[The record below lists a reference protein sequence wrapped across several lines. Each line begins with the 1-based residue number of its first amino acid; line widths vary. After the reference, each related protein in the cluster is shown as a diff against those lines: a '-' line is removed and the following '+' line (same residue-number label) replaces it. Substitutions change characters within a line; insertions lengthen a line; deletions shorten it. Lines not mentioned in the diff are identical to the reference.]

1 MATMID
7 REAPLS
13 GLANLMALKGRQGDT
28 ELVHMTKPEIRGLA
42 SLGQLTINPDTGL
55 PEAFNFKSLLPAI
68 AGLAAIPLLGPAGLG
83 LVTGTGLSAFAAPAA
98 AAGLTSM
105 AVNKGDIGAAA
116 FDALL
121 AGAGGAL
128 SASLSGAN
136 VGAEAVKA
144 ANVAAETGKLAG
156 YTGASEAAQA
166 AIKEGVQQTLG
177 QSLMPGALT
186 AQAISK
192 TAPTAIQQA
201 AAQGSLAGTALQKLG
216 MSAADIV
223 TPGVLGLTPVQI
235 ASGLGS
241 SAATLGGTAA
251 LGMPMSGAGMLE
263 AMQPPEIATPARK
276 SAESA
281 YGTRAAEEIK
291 QTPQAIEGLT
301 TEDILK
307 SSIGQSDPIKYFQS
321 GAATTSSTPSGVYG
335 TPKQGIIGQPV
346 RGTGPIG
353 SYVPAA
359 NGGGI
364 NKDKGFKGDPQSL
377 EELTPYD
384 RFRSYQA
391 TQNFQNPL
399 MRLVFGN
406 LIKNSGEMSKAAPSA
421 SMKTASYNNGM
432 TGASVNTGASYAA
445 GGGGIQDLYDR
456 MGGGYEQF
464 RGLVEGGGVDSDG
477 MSDDIAF
484 RVVKEEEDDPDY
496 ALLSPDEYVIDAHTV
511 AALGNGST
519 EAGTRNLDNFVANL
533 RKKVYNK
540 GDQPKQ
546 IDGLRELSILIN

>member
-364 NKDKGFKGDPQSL
+364 
-377 EELTPYD
+377 
-384 RFRSYQA
+384 
-391 TQNFQNPL
+391 
-399 MRLVFGN
+399 
-406 LIKNSGEMSKAAPSA
+406 
-421 SMKTASYNNGM
+421 
-432 TGASVNTGASYAA
+432 
-445 GGGGIQDLYDR
+445 QDLYDR

>member
-13 GLANLMALKGRQGDT
+13 GLANLMALRGRQGDT

-68 AGLAAIPLLGPAGLG
+68 AGTAANFIVPGSGFLIPALAAG
-83 LVTGTGLSAFAAPAA
+83 VTSA
-98 AAGLTSM
+98 
-105 AVNKGDIGAAA
+105 AVNRGDIGAIA
-116 FDALL
+116 FDTLL
-121 AGAGGAL
+121 AGAGA
-128 SASLSGAN
+128 ALSGATI
-136 VGAEAVKA
+136 GAETATKLGADVAANEAMAQAANTAVKEA
-144 ANVAAETGKLAG
+144 AAKGLTAGSQAAAGKLA
-156 YTGASEAAQA
+156 TEGARV
-166 AIKEGVQQTLG
+166 G
-177 QSLMPGALT
+177 LT
-186 AQAISK
+186 QAI
-192 TAPTAIQQA
+192 PE
-201 AAQGSLAGTALQKLG
+201 
-216 MSAADIV
+216 M
-223 TPGVLGLTPVQI
+223 
-235 ASGLGS
+235 LGS
-241 SAATLGGTAA
+241 SAGTKILGDITAGQLTRAALGATPTLAAGA

-291 QTPQAIEGLT
+291 QTPQAMKGLT

-307 SSIGQSDPIKYFQS
+307 SSIGQGDPIKYFQS
-321 GAATTSSTPSGVYG
+321 GSATTSSTPSGVYG

-346 RGTGPIG
+346 RGMGPIG
-353 SYVPAA
+353 SYVPVA

-364 NKDKGFKGDPQSL
+364 NKGKGFKGDPQSL

-546 IDGLRELSILIN
+546 IDGLRELAILIS

>member
-68 AGLAAIPLLGPAGLG
+68 AGMAANFIVPGSGFLIPALAAG
-83 LVTGTGLSAFAAPAA
+83 VTSA
-98 AAGLTSM
+98 
-105 AVNKGDIGAAA
+105 AVNKGDIGAIA
-116 FDALL
+116 FDSLL
-121 AGAGGAL
+121 AGAGAALGGATI
-128 SASLSGAN
+128 
-136 VGAEAVKA
+136 GAETATTLGADLA
-144 ANVAAETGKLAG
+144 AN
-156 YTGASEAAQA
+156 EAMAQA
-166 AIKEGVQQTLG
+166 AN
-177 QSLMPGALT
+177 T
-186 AQAISK
+186 AVK
-192 TAPTAIQQA
+192 QA
-201 AAQGSLAGTALQKLG
+201 AAK
-216 MSAADIV
+216 
-223 TPGVLGLTPVQI
+223 GLTAGSQAAAGQLATEGARVGLTQAIPEM
-235 ASGLGS
+235 LGS
-241 SAATLGGTAA
+241 SAGTKILGDITAGQLTGAALRATPTLAAGA

-291 QTPQAIEGLT
+291 QTPQAMKGLT

-307 SSIGQSDPIKYFQS
+307 SSLGQGDPIKYFQS

-346 RGTGPIG
+346 RGVGPIG

-359 NGGGI
+359 N
-364 NKDKGFKGDPQSL
+364 
-377 EELTPYD
+377 
-384 RFRSYQA
+384 
-391 TQNFQNPL
+391 
-399 MRLVFGN
+399 
-406 LIKNSGEMSKAAPSA
+406 
-421 SMKTASYNNGM
+421 
-432 TGASVNTGASYAA
+432 
-445 GGGGIQDLYDR
+445 GGGIQDLYDR

-546 IDGLRELSILIN
+546 IDGLRELAILIS

>member
-156 YTGASEAAQA
+156 YAGASEAAQA
-166 AIKEGVQQTLG
+166 AIKEGVQQGLV
-177 QSLMPGALT
+177 QSSLMPSPLT

-192 TAPTAIQQA
+192 AAPEAITQA
-201 AAQGSLAGTALQKLG
+201 AAQQSLAGTALQKLG
-216 MSAADIV
+216 MSAADV
-223 TPGVLGLTPVQI
+223 AKPVFGSLTPVQI

-251 LGMPMSGAGMLE
+251 LGMPASGAGMLE

-291 QTPQAIEGLT
+291 QTPQAMKGLT

-346 RGTGPIG
+346 RGMGPIG

-359 NGGGI
+359 N
-364 NKDKGFKGDPQSL
+364 
-377 EELTPYD
+377 
-384 RFRSYQA
+384 
-391 TQNFQNPL
+391 
-399 MRLVFGN
+399 
-406 LIKNSGEMSKAAPSA
+406 
-421 SMKTASYNNGM
+421 
-432 TGASVNTGASYAA
+432 
-445 GGGGIQDLYDR
+445 GGGIQDLYDR

-519 EAGTRNLDNFVANL
+519 KAGTRNLDNFVANL

-546 IDGLRELSILIN
+546 IDGLRELAILIS

>member
-1 MATMID
+1 M
-7 REAPLS
+7 
-13 GLANLMALKGRQGDT
+13 
-28 ELVHMTKPEIRGLA
+28 
-42 SLGQLTINPDTGL
+42 
-55 PEAFNFKSLLPAI
+55 
-68 AGLAAIPLLGPAGLG
+68 
-83 LVTGTGLSAFAAPAA
+83 
-98 AAGLTSM
+98 
-105 AVNKGDIGAAA
+105 
-116 FDALL
+116 
-121 AGAGGAL
+121 
-128 SASLSGAN
+128 
-136 VGAEAVKA
+136 
-144 ANVAAETGKLAG
+144 
-156 YTGASEAAQA
+156 
-166 AIKEGVQQTLG
+166 
-177 QSLMPGALT
+177 
-186 AQAISK
+186 
-192 TAPTAIQQA
+192 
-201 AAQGSLAGTALQKLG
+201 
-216 MSAADIV
+216 
-223 TPGVLGLTPVQI
+223 
-235 ASGLGS
+235 LGS
-241 SAATLGGTAA
+241 SAGTKILGDITAGQLTGAALRATPTLAAGA

-291 QTPQAIEGLT
+291 QTPQAMKGLT

-359 NGGGI
+359 N
-364 NKDKGFKGDPQSL
+364 
-377 EELTPYD
+377 
-384 RFRSYQA
+384 
-391 TQNFQNPL
+391 
-399 MRLVFGN
+399 
-406 LIKNSGEMSKAAPSA
+406 
-421 SMKTASYNNGM
+421 
-432 TGASVNTGASYAA
+432 
-445 GGGGIQDLYDR
+445 GGGIQDLYDR